1 MVARGLF
8 SLFLVFGVFS
18 HLIKLIHARTNV
30 LHDGVLDSLSYDPSL
45 LSLLQM
51 EQSLDLDDD
60 ETSYLATSFLDN
72 GSSFLQHSSKY
83 LGPSYP
89 DKSSSFLEDS
99 SSLDDE
105 DEEVDEGSLLDDS
118 DDWEN
123 DSSFLDSDDFAED
136 REPSLLES
144 SSSAP
149 SQVVDLDSYDDF
161 GGSFLQTKG
170 SYTKPST
177 TFGSLVQLH
186 NFDAVDPLNF
196 LQDDTLLLMN
206 DDEQPDMDMEEE
218 SPKKSSVKAFVLK
231 SDMEESE
238 GPEMT
243 QSLDETTAGKL
254 LSVLSAY
261 KVWLIVLTVVL
272 CIALVVRLFYLDKFH
287 KFKTELWSKL
297 ENLNKVVVDK
307 FNSVFRKNQTT
318 ATTANETEETPLL
331 SA

>member
-8 SLFLVFGVFS
+8 SLFLLFGAFG
-18 HLIKLIHARTNV
+18 HLIKFIHARTNV

-60 ETSYLATSFLDN
+60 ETSYLGTSFLDN

-89 DKSSSFLEDS
+89 DSSSSFLEDS
-99 SSLDDE
+99 SSLGDDDDE
-105 DEEVDEGSLLDDS
+105 GDLDEGSLLDES
-118 DDWEN
+118 DEWHD
-123 DSSFLDSDDFAED
+123 DSSFLENDDFADD
-136 REPSLLES
+136 RESSLLES
-144 SSSAP
+144 SSSSR
-149 SQVVDLDSYDDF
+149 SQDDDDF
-161 GGSFLQTKG
+161 GESFLQTRS
-170 SYTKPST
+170 SYAKPSS

-186 NFDAVDPLNF
+186 NFDAADPLNF

-206 DDEQPDMDMEEE
+206 EDEQPDMDLEEE
-218 SPKKSSVKAFVLK
+218 SPRKSSVKAFVLR
-231 SDMEESE
+231 SDMEEPE
-238 GPEMT
+238 GVEMS
-243 QSLDETTAGKL
+243 QSLDETTAEKV

-272 CIALVVRLFYLDKFH
+272 SIALVVRLFYLDKFL
-287 KFKTELWSKL
+287 KFKTELWTRL
-297 ENLNKVVVDK
+297 ETLNKVVVDK
-307 FNSVFRKNQTT
+307 FNSVFRKNQTAA
-318 ATTANETEETPLL
+318 ATPGETEETPLL